1 MQVHNDES
9 LANDIGSEP
18 CIDGG
23 DTMGE
28 ASAGV
33 CIGQPLSRENSN
45 WDADA
50 VDVSGWQHG
59 YARYRE
65 HMAGPARSQTGAMCR
80 SSSLGLLGTG
90 TS

>member
-1 MQVHNDES
+1 MQVHNEES
-9 LANDIGSEP
+9 LANHIGSEP

-28 ASAGV
+28 ASAGE

-50 VDVSGWQHG
+50 VDASGRQHG
-59 YARYRE
+59 HARYRE
-65 HMAGPARSQTGAMCR
+65 CMADPTRSETGAMCR
-80 SSSLGLLGTG
+80 RFSPGNQEIS
-90 TS
+90 